1 MNAGSS
7 ATGARFAAKY
17 ADMVFTSIAEDADD
31 ETTARISAQRA
42 LGREE
47 FGREFQVW
55 TACSVVC
62 RPTEKEALDYAR
74 YYILDKGD
82 WDAVANLARGRR
94 RAGPP
99 GPGERLRSPGWG
111 GYLLIGTPEQ
121 IVDRLMYLTTMGLD
135 GVVLSWVNYEAEL
148 AYWISDVLP
157 IMEQAGLRRPYVPGA
172 AHG

>member
-1 MNAGSS
+1 
-7 ATGARFAAKY
+7 
-17 ADMVFTSIAEDADD
+17 MVFTSIAEDADD
-31 ETTARISAQRA
+31 ETTPASAPSVRLAARSS
-42 LGREE
+42 G
-47 FGREFQVW
+47 GEFQVW
-55 TACSVVC
+55 TACSIVC

-121 IVDRLMYLTTMGLD
+121 IVERLMHLSAMLD

-148 AYWISDVLP
+148 AY
-157 IMEQAGLRRPYVPGA
+157 
-172 AHG
+172 

>member
-7 ATGARFAAKY
+7 AAGARFAAQY
-17 ADMVFTSIAEDADD
+17 ADMVFIHIATDADA
-31 ETTARISAQRA
+31 ETAARIRTQRA

-55 TACSVVC
+55 ATCSVVC
-62 RPTEKEALDYAR
+62 RPTEQEAVDYAR

-82 WDAVANLARGRR
+82 WDAVANLASSARR
-94 RAGPP
+94 QAGPP

-111 GYLLIGTPEQ
+111 STLLVGTPEQ
-121 IVDRLMYLTTMGLD
+121 IVDQLLHLTAMGLD

-157 IMEQAGLRRPYVPGA
+157 VMEQAGLRRPYVP
-172 AHG
+172 AHTC